1 MSESEAHWKGVVAV
15 VRGAA
20 FTATLAAAIGTTSW
34 PAIRAAVA
42 RIEANPDPY
51 PRERLAREPEG
62 EVALIKRADGT
73 VLRAIS
79 AGEGPAV
86 VLAHGFGV
94 TAAEWNHVWVLSSS
108 AAIG

>member
-1 MSESEAHWKGVVAV
+1 MRAGVVA
-15 VRGAA
+15 
-20 FTATLAAAIGTTSW
+20 TALAGAIGATGW
-34 PAIRAAVA
+34 QAIRAAVG

-51 PRERLAREPEG
+51 PRETLSREPEG
-62 EVALIKRADGT
+62 EEVLINASDGT

-94 TAAEWNHVWVLSSS
+94 TAAEWNLVWDALVER
-108 AAIG
+108 GHR